1 MEEASIP
8 VQSVESVEGVA
19 FGGVQVHSSRNAE
32 AEFEDVANAPEQ
44 RATEPHPEQ
53 RAPQPQ
59 PAGCQVGCSRFVRQV
74 LALSRKNVLMLWR
87 NRASTFI
94 RLGSCIFFMLLMF
107 CIIEAINV
115 TIGNQSHVRNLPSPS
130 P

>member
-1 MEEASIP
+1 MSGWLLQVTAYSTFLVHCTRGASRGGRL
-8 VQSVESVEGVA
+8 SVL
-19 FGGVQVHSSRNAE
+19 
-32 AEFEDVANAPEQ
+32 
-44 RATEPHPEQ
+44 
-53 RAPQPQ
+53 
-59 PAGCQVGCSRFVRQV
+59 CRFVRQV